1 MPLVQLLEDFF
12 TQYVQGMIFI
22 WYIFWFKFVGVGNI
36 SGKYDL
42 VSILKLMKFSK
53 EVMSINVTLENVT
66 GFLFFLWIP
75 MLLSARFQYYCCLRD
90 AISPPTPPLHHSEVE
105 HLVIPAFSST
115 EHIEEINKDISNWVI
130 KAAVKC
136 CHQCSFILNDLISR
150 LVVLNFH
157 SLLRVALWLVQFQL

>member
-22 WYIFWFKFVGVGNI
+22 WYIFWFKFVGNI

-42 VSILKLMKFSK
+42 VSILKLIKLNK
-53 EVMSINVTLENVT
+53 EVMSINVTLKKRYW
-66 GFLFFLWIP
+66 FSFFLWIP
-75 MLLSARFQYYCCLRD
+75 MLLSARFQYSCCLRD
-90 AISPPTPPLHHSEVE
+90 ATSPPTPPLHHSEVE

-157 SLLRVALWLVQFQL
+157 FLSRVALWLVQFQL